1 MESLARSKAII
12 ELGKRIAASMAE
24 DEDLTAEWMAHLVA
38 ERIHAAEQ
46 APPETKGAADDACAR
61 EILRLWDHRYSAP
74 PRFNPLRDAEPVMR
88 TLASLDSKQE
98 KQHFFREALEVSRA
112 EDCKNPNDWLKLALQ
127 LDRVARDLIEFAI
140 RSGAEDALAS
150 DEFRS
155 ALSAAM
161 ESKSDVELEVQVV
174 RFVLEDDSELGDDA
188 EFDSRPRDITD
199 RIALEKIERLERFAE
214 LAQSAAT
221 RLKARR
227 TLSSSK
233 RVGDTVPL
241 SR

>member
-1 MESLARSKAII
+1 MESLARSKAVI
-12 ELGKRIAASMAE
+12 ELGKRLAATMAE

-38 ERIHAAEQ
+38 ERILAAEH
-46 APPETKGAADDACAR
+46 APPDARGEADDACAR
-61 EILRLWDHRYSAP
+61 AILNLWEHRYAAP

-98 KQHFFREALEVSRA
+98 KRHFFPEALEVARA

-127 LDRVARDLIEFAI
+127 LDRAARDLIEFAI

-161 ESKSDVELEVQVV
+161 ESKTDVELEIQVV
-174 RFVLEDDSELGDDA
+174 RFVLEDGTELGDDS
-188 EFDSRPRDITD
+188 EFNSREQDVAD

-227 TLSSSK
+227 ASSSSK
-233 RVGDTVPL
+233 GMVGGAPL
-241 SR
+241 S